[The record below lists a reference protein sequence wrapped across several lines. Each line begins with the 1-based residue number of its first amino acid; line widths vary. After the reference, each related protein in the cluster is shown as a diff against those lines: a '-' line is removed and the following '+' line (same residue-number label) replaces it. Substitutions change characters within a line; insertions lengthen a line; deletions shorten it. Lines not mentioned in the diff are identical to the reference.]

1 MHISVYSLLHLS
13 DRRQNK
19 AKRKQKSMKTEKNKF
34 STQEKSFYKE
44 VTAITIVICRTK
56 FFNFIGKIYIQ
67 RSSKI
72 SNHFSL
78 L

>member
-1 MHISVYSLLHLS
+1 MHISVYTRLHMY

-19 AKRKQKSMKTEKNKF
+19 AKRKQKSMKTEKNEF

-56 FFNFIGKIYIQ
+56 FFNFIGV
-67 RSSKI
+67 R
-72 SNHFSL
+72 
-78 L
+78 